1 MKKRAISIAL
11 VLVMLCC
18 LVLSG
23 CGSNAKTNEPAAPA
37 AENNAPSNETKT
49 DSENPAP
56 AKEEPVKR
64 DTRYVICSATPATSA
79 NYAYYLGMTKAI
91 STALP
96 YLQFTVSETSGA
108 VDSTRRIRTRD
119 VDLGNSSDSNLYD
132 SVYGLNTFEGDPSDE
147 TRIMWNWAYSV
158 CMIAVSKD
166 SGVTSLSDLE
176 GKRFC
181 PGATGTAAQAMI
193 TGLLDAMD
201 IHPDYFNASQG
212 DAADAMLSRQIIGVS
227 KNGPVNDSYI
237 LQIQASM
244 DIDIISM
251 TEEEIA
257 IIKETYPYIVPYTI
271 PAGAIEGI
279 DHDINTFVTVSCVAT
294 MVDNFTQEEGYE
306 MISALL
312 DNAEA
317 REIWT
322 TSFPSGADVDVPGL
336 TASSAVC
343 YLHPGTVQYLLEKGY
358 EVPEANIPPEY
369 VPAT

>member
-1 MKKRAISIAL
+1 MKKRIISLAL
-11 VLVMLCC
+11 AVIMVLCLC
-18 LVLSG
+18 LSG
-23 CGSNAKTNEPAAPA
+23 CGQT
-37 AENNAPSNETKT
+37 ETAT
-49 DSENPAP
+49 PTPAP
-56 AKEEPVKR
+56 ATDSNGGGNNEPEPTPEPVKR
-64 DTRYVICSATPATSA
+64 ETRYLICSATPATSA
-79 NYAYYLGMTKAI
+79 NYAYYLGITKAI
-91 STALP
+91 STVLP
-96 YLQFTVSETSGA
+96 HYQFTVSETSGA
-108 VDSTRRIRTRD
+108 VDSTRRIRSRD

-132 SVYGLNTFEGDPSDE
+132 SVNGLNTFEGDPNNE

-181 PGATGTAAQAMI
+181 PGATGTAAQAMV
-193 TGLLDAMD
+193 TGLLDELG

-251 TEEEIA
+251 TDEEIA
-257 IIKETYPYIVPYTI
+257 VIQEKYPYVVPYTI
-271 PAGAIEGI
+271 PAGAIAGI
-279 DHDINTFVTVSCVAT
+279 DHDINTFCTVSCVAT
-294 MVDNFTQEEGYE
+294 MEGNFSQEEGYE
-306 MISALL
+306 IITALL
-312 DNAEA
+312 EDPTAL
-317 REIWT
+317 EIWQ

-343 YLHPGTVQYLLEKGY
+343 YLHPGTVQYLLEHGY
-358 EVPEANIPPEY
+358 DVPEKNIPPEY
-369 VPAT
+369 VPAK